1 MGGGGARDRDVTLET
16 ERGVT
21 LVKDER
27 ERPGVGKLSVLV
39 RVRTCMCVCA
49 EVMMSRGRRNGVR
62 CVGQSGVLGCAR
74 GAHKVEVLTSRVG
87 EGGAS
92 NAGSGS

>member
-39 RVRTCMCVCA
+39 RVCARVCVRVCA
-49 EVMMSRGRRNGVR
+49 
-62 CVGQSGVLGCAR
+62 CVLKQ
-74 GAHKVEVLTSRVG
+74 
-87 EGGAS
+87 
-92 NAGSGS
+92 